1 MNRSLT
7 LPRLTFWRIVLL
19 LLLAAGLYS
28 TFVRFFHG
36 LGAATNLS
44 DQFPWGL
51 WVGFDIL
58 CGVALAAGG
67 FTVSSIVY
75 IFHLERFRPIVR
87 PAILTAFLGYLLVI
101 GALMFDLG
109 RPYRVWHPLVMWNPH
124 SVMFEVGWCVTLYTT
139 VLALEFSPIVFE
151 RFKMKRVLKVLRFV
165 MPPLVLLG
173 VLLSTLHQSSLGSF
187 YLIVPSKLYPLWYT
201 PWLPVFFF
209 LTALTLGCAMT
220 IVESFLSALAF
231 KKEIEMS
238 LLTDIGKVLFILL
251 CINLVAKYQDLASRG
266 ALHLAFERTY
276 EGRLFLAE
284 MIIGLVAPAL
294 LLAFPA
300 IRKSQRGLFSAA
312 LLTGMGII
320 MNRLNVSITGMERSS
335 GVSYLPSLTE
345 VSVTLMIVGVGFLI
359 FALAARYLPIF
370 HHATEEPEAWPEAEP
385 VRRPLSGL
393 PAWVAAVAAFL
404 FVSAIGL
411 TYGRSGMPCT
421 WTPARPI
428 ASRATATASRW
439 SERRRRGRRSPRARC
454 TRGAASATTGP
465 SPSPSRPIAK
475 SATWSP
481 PRSEPAETNAYDSEG
496 RRRTR
501 GTLNCQEGSPATTFP
516 PHQGVWSR
524 GRPFSHRWSRTSNR
538 SRIPKR
544 PRGAPPRVPGFSCPA
559 A

>member
-1 MNRSLT
+1 MTRSSAV
-7 LPRLTFWRIVLL
+7 PRLTFWRVVLL
-19 LLLAAGLYS
+19 LVFLAGLYS

-67 FTVSSIVY
+67 FAISSIVY

-151 RFKMKRVLKVLRFV
+151 RFQMKKVLKVLHFV

-209 LTALTLGCAMT
+209 LTALSLGCAMT
-220 IVESFLSALAF
+220 IVESFLSARAF

-251 CINLVAKYQDLASRG
+251 CVNLVAKYQDLSYRG
-266 ALHLAFERTY
+266 VLGLAFERTY

-284 MIIGLVAPAL
+284 MLIGLVAPAV

-300 IRKSQRGLFSAA
+300 IRKNQRGLFSAA
-312 LLTGMGII
+312 LLVVMGIV

-345 VSVTLMIVGVGFLI
+345 VSVTLMIVGAGFAI

-370 HHATEEPEAWPEAEP
+370 QHVTEEPEPEATWPEAEP
-385 VRRPLSGL
+385 VPRRL
-393 PAWVAAVAAFL
+393 PALSAAVAAVAVFL

-411 TYGRSGMPCT
+411 TYDGVSRRFPA
-421 WTPARPI
+421 PARPTPAKTSDAPTVTTL
-428 ASRATATASRW
+428 ASFRMPPDVVFRQAGDSPASVTFRH
-439 SERRRRGRRSPRARC
+439 AVHVD
-454 TRGAASATTGP
+454 A
-465 SPSPSRPIAK
+465 
-475 SATWSP
+475 
-481 PRSEPAETNAYDSEG
+481 
-496 RRRTR
+496 
-501 GTLNCQEGSPATTFP
+501 GSPDC
-516 PHQGVWSR
+516 VSC
-524 GRPFSHRWSRTSNR
+524 HRD
-538 SRIPKR
+538 
-544 PRGAPPRVPGFSCPA
+544 GFSMVRTAAGRQPA
-559 A
+559 PAGTMHKRCGQCHDGTSAFSVEADCEKCHVESPAY

>member
-1 MNRSLT
+1 MIMNRSLT

-51 WVGFDIL
+51 WVGFDVL

-67 FTVSSIVY
+67 FTISSIVY

-124 SVMFEVGWCVTLYTT
+124 SVMFEVGWCVTLYST

-151 RFKMKRVLKVLRFV
+151 RFKMKRVLKVLHYV

-187 YLIVPSKLYPLWYT
+187 YLIIPSKLYPLWYT
-201 PWLPVFFF
+201 PSLPVFFF

-220 IVESFLSALAF
+220 IVESFLSARAF

-238 LLTDIGKVLFILL
+238 LLTDIGKVTFVLL
-251 CINLVAKYQDLASRG
+251 CVNLVARYQDLSSRG
-266 ALHLAFERTY
+266 VLHLAFERTY

-284 MIIGLVAPAL
+284 ILMGLVAPAV

-312 LLTGMGII
+312 LLVVMGII

-345 VSVTLMIVGVGFLI
+345 VSVTLMIVGVGFAL
-359 FALAARYLPIF
+359 FTLAAKYLPVF
-370 HHATEEPEAWPEAEP
+370 QHATEETVSEADSEPEWTEPASARPEPA
-385 VRRPLSGL
+385 RRPLL
-393 PAWVAAVAAFL
+393 
-404 FVSAIGL
+404 
-411 TYGRSGMPCT
+411 
-421 WTPARPI
+421 
-428 ASRATATASRW
+428 
-439 SERRRRGRRSPRARC
+439 
-454 TRGAASATTGP
+454 
-465 SPSPSRPIAK
+465 
-475 SATWSP
+475 
-481 PRSEPAETNAYDSEG
+481 
-496 RRRTR
+496 
-501 GTLNCQEGSPATTFP
+501 
-516 PHQGVWSR
+516 GV
-524 GRPFSHRWSRTSNR
+524 
-538 SRIPKR
+538 
-544 PRGAPPRVPGFSCPA
+544 
-559 A
+559 

>member
-1 MNRSLT
+1 MNRLPA

-19 LLLAAGLYS
+19 LLFAAGLYA

-87 PAILTAFLGYLLVI
+87 PAILTAFLGYMLVI

-151 RFKMKRVLKVLRFV
+151 RFKMKRILKVLKYV

-187 YLIVPSKLYPLWYT
+187 YLIIPSKLYPLWYT
-201 PWLPVFFF
+201 PFLPVFFF

-220 IVESFLSALAF
+220 IVESFLSSRAF

-251 CINLVAKYQDLASRG
+251 CVNLVAKYQDLASRG
-266 ALHLAFERTY
+266 VLRLAFERTY

-284 MIIGLVAPAL
+284 MLIGLVVPAL

-300 IRKSQRGLFSAA
+300 IRRSQRGLFSAA
-312 LLTGMGII
+312 LLVVMGIV

-345 VSVTLMIVGVGFLI
+345 VSVTLMIVGAGFLI
-359 FALAARYLPIF
+359 FTLAAKYLPIF
-370 HHATEEPEAWPEAEP
+370 HHVTEESEPETSWPEAEP
-385 VRRPLSGL
+385 ARRPLSPLTAVVSG
-393 PAWVAAVAAFL
+393 VAVFL
-404 FVSAIGL
+404 FASAIGL
-411 TYGRSGMPCT
+411 TYDGVMRRQPA
-421 WTPARPI
+421 PARPAPAKPSDAQRGLALSSFRMPPEI
-428 ASRATATASRW
+428 AFAQSAD
-439 SERRRRGRRSPRARC
+439 SPAPV
-454 TRGAASATTGP
+454 TFKHAVHVDA
-465 SPSPSRPIAK
+465 
-475 SATWSP
+475 
-481 PRSEPAETNAYDSEG
+481 
-496 RRRTR
+496 
-501 GTLNCQEGSPATTFP
+501 GSPECSSC
-516 PHQGVWSR
+516 HQG
-524 GRPFSHRWSRTSNR
+524 GQNAFSMVRTAA
-538 SRIPKR
+538 
-544 PRGAPPRVPGFSCPA
+544 PRKPA
-559 A
+559 AAGVMHKACGQCHDGTSSFSVEADCEKCHIESAAK